1 MIFIV
6 SGKLRRGGGGGARV
20 KLKLRPW
27 MAEPLVVKEGD
38 ASLRLATDLPR
49 FNWLEMKLN
58 QKQPETSAVAAA
70 AAATNTMTRSQSHQ
84 LSNVV
89 KPVAAVA
96 ATPPSSS
103 AHPLKIRILE
113 TSEAAATA
121 AAAAAMT
128 AAAKS
133 SVTSAKR
140 ALPALIPTSL
150 SMIPVTPPSSAQQ
163 QQQQQQQTTPPATNE
178 GSDGSENGSCTSRW
192 PLKKRLIRCQSES
205 TSPPVSPVDSTE
217 KLIR

>member
-6 SGKLRRGGGGGARV
+6 SGKLRRGGGGARV

-163 QQQQQQQTTPPATNE
+163 QQTTPPATSE

>member
-1 MIFIV
+1 M
-6 SGKLRRGGGGGARV
+6 SGKLRRGGGARV

-49 FNWLEMKLN
+49 YNWLEMKLN
-58 QKQPETSAVAAA
+58 QKQPEPSAAVAV
-70 AAATNTMTRSQSHQ
+70 AATNTLTRSQSQ
-84 LSNVV
+84 QWSNVV
-89 KPVAAVA
+89 KPVATVVA
-96 ATPPSSS
+96 TPSSS

-128 AAAKS
+128 AVAKAS
-133 SVTSAKR
+133 MTSVKR

-150 SMIPVTPPSSAQQ
+150 SMIPVTPPST
-163 QQQQQQQTTPPATNE
+163 QQQQTIPSSSTSE

-192 PLKKRLIRCQSES
+192 PLKKRLIRRQSES
-205 TSPPVSPVDSTE
+205 TSPPVSPVDSAE
-217 KLIR
+217 KLIRYLYIC